1 MFVAWDVSNKEQD
14 LMNNINNNSRFTRYF
29 MLPLML
35 ATLILAV
42 SGCGDKEPAQRKAF
56 IDFLQTRVL
65 AKQTVSVPQL
75 TKEERDQFGPYSA
88 DYALITD
95 FHTQM
100 NSEMNASLGPVF
112 AGLNETVTVGKL
124 LEKRDDLQKM
134 VESSANWREKLVVL
148 RKQADTRH
156 SALKQPDDLKVVYNQ
171 AYEKVVVQPS
181 EVAEQAF
188 TLLPKVLTL
197 VVAKADFIKAQGKKV
212 TISGNTLQFDK
223 QATLDKY
230 NAIQQQLLPLNAELI
245 KLSGQMQKMVR

>member
-1 MFVAWDVSNKEQD
+1 MYTSNNHTRFIRY
-14 LMNNINNNSRFTRYF
+14 LMLS
-29 MLPLML
+29 LML
-35 ATLILAV
+35 AMLILSV

-56 IDFLQTRVL
+56 IDFLQTRIL
-65 AKQTVSVPQL
+65 AKQTVSVPPL
-75 TKEERDQFGPYSA
+75 TEKEREQFGPYSD
-88 DYALITD
+88 DYTLITD
-95 FHTQM
+95 FHQQM

-112 AGLNETVTVGKL
+112 SSLNETVTVSKL

-134 VESSANWREKLVVL
+134 VESSTHWREKLVIL

-156 SALKQPDDLKVVYNQ
+156 TALKQPDDLKKVYDQ
-171 AYEKVVVQPS
+171 AYTKVIVQPS

-245 KLSGQMQKMVR
+245 KLSRQMQSMVR

>member
-1 MFVAWDVSNKEQD
+1 
-14 LMNNINNNSRFTRYF
+14 MNNINNNTYFMRYL

-35 ATLILAV
+35 ATLIMA
-42 SGCGDKEPAQRKAF
+42 SCGDKEPAQRKAF
-56 IDFLQTRVL
+56 IDFLQTRIL

-75 TKEERDQFGPYSA
+75 TKEERDQFGPYSD
-88 DYALITD
+88 DYLLITD
-95 FHTQM
+95 FHQQM
-100 NSEMNASLGPVF
+100 SNEMNASLGPVF
-112 AGLNETVTVGKL
+112 AGLNETITVGKL

-156 SALKQPDDLKVVYNQ
+156 SALKQPADLKVVYDQ

-197 VVAKADFIKAQGKKV
+197 VIAKADFIKSQGKNV
-212 TISGNTLQFDK
+212 TITGNKLQFDK

-245 KLSGQMQKMVR
+245 KLSEQMQKMVQ